1 MVLQLPHLFEAGLQT
16 AESGKYAQMFGF
28 SGPEGAATL
37 MTVFFLFLGARVFEE
52 EGGRGMQGG
61 GLVMVCFG
69 VYGIFFIRRTL
80 NHDILRLVQ

>member
-61 GLVMVCFG
+61 
-69 VYGIFFIRRTL
+69 
-80 NHDILRLVQ
+80 